1 MLNSFTKGYFP
12 ETDFPTRTI
21 DAEKCSKCG
30 RCFETCPT
38 LGFQWQKGEV
48 PTPVGYGGYAQACL
62 NCGNC
67 TAVCPSDAITMTGV
81 YSVREG
87 RYKNSLEGKMAFP
100 DPLCLNGAKMYDGF
114 KEELTPVERAI
125 FERRSNRL
133 FKDKKVPREVICRIL
148 EAGRFAPSA
157 GNCQPYKFVVIQ
169 DQSIIHDLERLS
181 MKTML
186 RPLKNLYLD
195 HKGTRPLWKRI
206 VFNFLS
212 IFMATKFDPRPFTA
226 MEKADVRKDKIY
238 FDAPLVIMILKDT
251 RGVSNP
257 DLDAGIC
264 AQNMVLAAH
273 SLGLGTCYIGLAI
286 EPLNYPLMMGLR
298 KRLSIRHPFE
308 AVTSIAIGYPKGKI
322 DGVVKRDTPQVAWI
336 GS

>member
-1 MLNSFTKGYFP
+1 MFDSFMKGYLP
-12 ETDFPTRTI
+12 ETDFPTRKI

-38 LGFQWQKGEV
+38 LGFRWQKGEV
-48 PTPVGYGGYAQACL
+48 PTPVGYGGFTQACL

-67 TAVCPSDAITMTGV
+67 TAVCPSGAITMTGA

-87 RYKNSLEGKMAFP
+87 RYKNSLESKVAFP
-100 DPLCLNGAKMYDGF
+100 DPLCLKGEKDYEGF
-114 KEELTPVERAI
+114 KEALTPVERSI
-125 FERRSNRL
+125 YERRSNRL
-133 FKDKKVPREVICRIL
+133 FKDTKVPRDVIERIL

-157 GNCQPYKFVVIQ
+157 GNCQPYKFVVVQ
-169 DQSIIHDLERLS
+169 DQKLIHEIESLS

-195 HKGTRPLWKRI
+195 RQGKKPLWKRV
-206 VFNFLS
+206 VFTFLS
-212 IFMATKFDPRPFTA
+212 NFMVNKFDPRPFTA
-226 MEKADVRKDKIY
+226 MEKADNRQNKIY
-238 FDAPLVIMILKDT
+238 FDAPLVIFILKDK

-273 SLGLGTCYIGLAI
+273 ALGLGTCYIGLPI
-286 EPLNYPLMMGLR
+286 EPLNYPLMAGVR
-298 KRLSIRHPFE
+298 KKLSIRHPFE